1 MSNLL
6 GSLIER
12 ASSWTVIHAQ
22 QHAQRRASEQN
33 ELFALSEL
41 ADEAYIYGY
50 PLVMMD
56 LTARTMTNVAVPAG
70 AKAPLNQFGRLDI
83 LPTADTKNLT
93 MPNVDTLYMSAFL
106 DLKEE
111 PIVLHVPD
119 THRRYYMLPM
129 LDAYTNVFA
138 SPGKRTT
145 GTTALDAAIVGPHWT
160 QSLPSSLVRIDAPT
174 NLVWIVGRTQV
185 NGREDLSDVAELTQQ
200 YTLCPLSS
208 YGQRYSLPPNPRLDP
223 ALLPNAEPAKLVAEL
238 EDHGFFAHLA
248 NLLAQYPPPPR
259 DGANLVRYERLG
271 LAPGHFTPSPA
282 AAEAIEGVKGRAT
295 KQIRQRF
302 LGFGR
307 EINGWRIDT
316 TLGQY
321 DSRYLDRAA
330 IARYAIGANLAD
342 DAIYPY
348 ALYDAEDQPLHGAND
363 YVLHFEVGGL
373 PPVDALWS
381 LTLYNQRGHLVHNHI
396 ERYAVGDR
404 DPLVH
409 NADGSIEIFIQQH
422 PPQPHV
428 APNWLP
434 SPDAPFYLLL
444 RLYWPQPSVLSG
456 RWVPPKIQR
465 ISSVPKYR
473 A

>member
-12 ASSWTVIHAQ
+12 ASSWSMVHAQ
-22 QHAQRRASEQN
+22 QRAQRRASKQN
-33 ELFALSEL
+33 DRFALSEL

-56 LTARTMTNVAVPAG
+56 FTARTMTNVAVSTG
-70 AKAPLNQFGRLDI
+70 AKAPLNQFGRLEA
-83 LPTADTKNLT
+83 LPTADTKGQT

-106 DLKEE
+106 DLKAE
-111 PIVLHVPD
+111 PIMLHVPD

-138 SPGKRTT
+138 APGKRTT
-145 GTTALDAAIVGPHWT
+145 GTAPLNAVIVGPHWT
-160 QSLPSSLVRIDAPT
+160 GSLPTPVTRIDAPT
-174 NLVWIVGRTQV
+174 NLVWIVGRTHV
-185 NGREDLSDVAELTQQ
+185 NGGDDLPDVVELTQQ

-208 YGQRYSLPPNPRLDP
+208 YGGSYSPPPNTLIDPELDV
-223 ALLPNAEPAKLVAEL
+223 NAVPAKLVAEL
-238 EDHGFFAHLA
+238 DDHGFFAHLA
-248 NLLAQYPPPPR
+248 NLLALYPPPAR
-259 DGANLVRYERLG
+259 DGASLTRYERLG

-282 AAEAIEGVKGRAT
+282 ATLAIEGVKDRAT
-295 KQIRQRF
+295 KRIRQRF
-302 LGFGR
+302 LTFGR

-321 DSRYLDRAA
+321 AARYLDRAA

-363 YVLHFEVGGL
+363 YVLHFEVGSL

-381 LTLYNQRGHLVHNHI
+381 LTLYNQRGYLVHNHI
-396 ERYAVGDR
+396 DRYAVGDR

-409 NADGSIEIFIQQH
+409 AADGSIEIFIQQH
-422 PPQPHV
+422 PPHHGV
-428 APNWLP
+428 TANWLP

-456 RWVPPKIQR
+456 RWVPPKIHR
-465 ISSVPKYR
+465 VSAVPKYR